1 MSRTNLALFAALTLA
16 AGCRKEP
23 PASQGPSPAE
33 AASTPAAAAH
43 VEHDRTEAMAEAKGG
58 HAERGDGHDHGA
70 GDAKASDLDLP
81 VETLLTRTCE
91 HGKKNFECDEC
102 RYEVGVARVPRAM
115 LDDGIVKTAVAARR
129 KLEAPLPLTGEIRFD
144 ERRVTHIAP
153 STEALVR
160 TVRVSLGQKVRAG
173 EALVELES
181 VALGEAQ
188 SQYLEARGALELA
201 RRGAERAES
210 LHQERISSEKEWLL
224 ARQEHEAAEIRTRA
238 AREKLVRL
246 GLSGAE
252 VEALPARGGSAGRG
266 ALVLRAPAAG
276 IVLEM
281 HAVPGEL
288 VRPDQ
293 SILTV
298 GDLSG
303 LWLWADLY
311 EDQLGRVVTGARGA
325 LRAGVAVK
333 AYPGETFPGTVDF
346 IGPTMDEKTRTVKV
360 RIGVKNP
367 EGKLRAGMFAAV
379 QLYLPG
385 EEEALAVP
393 RTAVLTDEGRAFV
406 FVHHHGE
413 FFIRRPVETG
423 RSSVDWVEVK
433 KGLAG
438 GETLATSGAFLLKSD
453 VLRSKMGAGCAD

>member
-1 MSRTNLALFAALTLA
+1 MTRTILALFAVLSLA
-16 AGCRKEP
+16 AGCSKGSKADP
-23 PASQGPSPAE
+23 PSAPPAE
-33 AASTPAAAAH
+33 AGKAPT
-43 VEHDRTEAMAEAKGG
+43 DD
-58 HAERGDGHDHGA
+58 HAGHDHAKEASAGHA
-70 GDAKASDLDLP
+70 GDDDGHGHGEGGAKASDLDQPIDSLMAQS
-81 VETLLTRTCE
+81 CE
-91 HGKKNFECDEC
+91 HGKKTFECDEC
-102 RYEVGVARVPRAM
+102 RYGVGVARVPKAM
-115 LDDGIVKTAVAARR
+115 LDDGIVKTAVAQRR
-129 KLEAPLPLTGEIRFD
+129 KLEAPLPLTGEIKFD

-153 STEALVR
+153 STESLVR
-160 TVRVSLGQKVRAG
+160 AVRVSLGQKVRAG
-173 EALVELES
+173 ETLIELES

-201 RRGAERAES
+201 RRAAERADS
-210 LHQERISSEKEWLL
+210 LRKEQIASEKEWLL
-224 ARQEHEAAEIRTRA
+224 ARQEHEAAEIRARA

-246 GLSGAE
+246 GLSNAE
-252 VEALPARGGSAGRG
+252 VEALPERGGAAGRG
-266 ALVLRAPAAG
+266 ALALRAPAPG

-293 SILTV
+293 AIITV
-298 GDLSG
+298 GDLSD

-311 EDQLGRVVTGARGA
+311 EDQLGRVVTGAKGA
-325 LRAGVAVK
+325 LRAGITVK
-333 AYPGETFPGTVDF
+333 AYPGEVFPGTVDF
-346 IGPTMDEKTRTVKV
+346 VGPTMDEKTRTVKV

-367 EGKLRAGMFAAV
+367 DGKLRSGMFAAV

-393 RTAVLTDEGRAFV
+393 RGAVLSDEGRSFV

-413 FFIRRPVETG
+413 FFIRRPIETG

-438 GETLATSGAFLLKSD
+438 GETLATAGAFLLKSD

>member
-1 MSRTNLALFAALTLA
+1 MNRKTITLLAVLALGCQKAPTPTATPTPIDAAVH
-16 AGCRKEP
+16 AGGQEGRGLE
-23 PASQGPSPAE
+23 AGRAE
-33 AASTPAAAAH
+33 
-43 VEHDRTEAMAEAKGG
+43 
-58 HAERGDGHDHGA
+58 
-70 GDAKASDLDLP
+70 ASDLDQP
-81 VETLLTRTCE
+81 VEALLARTCE
-91 HGKKNFECDEC
+91 HGRKTFECDEC

-115 LDDGIVKTAVAARR
+115 LEDGIVKTAVAARR

-144 ERRVTHIAP
+144 ERRVTHVAP

-160 TVRVSLGQKVRAG
+160 AVRVSLGQEVKAG

-188 SQYLEARGALELA
+188 SQYLEALGTLELA
-201 RRGAERAES
+201 RRAAERAEA
-210 LHQERISSEKEWLL
+210 LRQEQIASEKEWLL
-224 ARQEHEAAEIRTRA
+224 ARQEHEAAGIRARA

-246 GLSGAE
+246 GLSAAE
-252 VEALPARGGSAGRG
+252 VEALPARGGAAGRG
-266 ALVLRAPAAG
+266 ALVLRAPASG
-276 IVLEM
+276 VVLEM

-293 SILTV
+293 AILTV

-311 EDQLGRVVTGARGA
+311 EDQLGRVVAGARGA
-325 LRAGVAVK
+325 LRAGVIVK
-333 AYPGETFPGTVDF
+333 AYPGEVFPGTVDF
-346 IGPTMDEKTRTVKV
+346 VGPTMDERTRTVKV
-360 RIGVKNP
+360 RIAVKNP
-367 EGKLRAGMFAAV
+367 DGKLRAGMFAAV

-393 RTAVLTDEGRAFV
+393 RAAVLSDEGRAFV

-423 RSSVDWVEVK
+423 RSSVDWVEVR

-438 GETLATSGAFLLKSD
+438 GETLATAGAFLLKSD

>member
-1 MSRTNLALFAALTLA
+1 MNRTTRSLLAVLFLA
-16 AGCRKEP
+16 AGCSKGS
-23 PASQGPSPAE
+23 PAAPAAAHPAE
-33 AASTPAAAAH
+33 AGKAATDGH
-43 VEHDRTEAMAEAKGG
+43 PGHDRAAEARAG
-58 HAERGDGHDHGA
+58 HAGEGGGHDHGEA
-70 GDAKASDLDLP
+70 AARVSDLDQP
-81 VETLLTRTCE
+81 VDALLAKVCE
-91 HGKKNFECDEC
+91 HEKKTFECDGC

-129 KLEAPLPLTGEIRFD
+129 QIEAPLPLTGEIKFD

-160 TVRVSLGQKVRAG
+160 AVRVGLGQKVRAG
-173 EALVELES
+173 QALVELES

-201 RRGAERAES
+201 RRAAERVES
-210 LHQERISSEKEWLL
+210 LRKEQIASEKEWLL
-224 ARQEHEAAEIRTRA
+224 SRQEREASEIRARA

-246 GLSGAE
+246 GLSSAE
-252 VEALPARGGSAGRG
+252 VQALPGRGAAAGRG

-276 IVLEM
+276 VVLEM

-298 GDLSG
+298 GDLSE

-311 EDQLGRVVTGARGA
+311 EDQLGRVVTGAAKGS

-333 AYPGETFPGTVDF
+333 AYPGEVFPGKVDF
-346 IGPTMDEKTRTVKV
+346 VGPTMDEKTRTVKV
-360 RIGVKNP
+360 RIGLQNP
-367 EGKLRAGMFAAV
+367 GGKLRAGMFAAV

-385 EEEALAVP
+385 EDEALAVP
-393 RTAVLTDEGRAFV
+393 RAAVLSDEGRAFV
-406 FVHHHGE
+406 FVHQEGE
-413 FFIRRPVETG
+413 YFIRRPIETG
-423 RSSVDWVEVK
+423 RSSLDWVEVK
-433 KGLAG
+433 KGLSG
-438 GETLATSGAFLLKSD
+438 GETLASAGAFLLKSD